1 MSTPRLPAG
10 SKMHDDLGRPIARW
24 QALVIALGGVDA
36 VTTEIVRVRA
46 AKHHECHT

>member
-1 MSTPRLPAG
+1 MSAPRLPAG

-24 QALVIALGGVDA
+24 QALVIALDRVDA
-36 VTTEIVRVRA
+36 VTTEVVRVRA

>member
-1 MSTPRLPAG
+1 MSAPRLPAG